1 MASFGQENIIRSK
14 VHHNRD
20 LCRLILTAASASHP
34 LEIRESNIPNAGSGL
49 FTTAAIPAGV
59 EIFRSSPIIN
69 VRDPSARHVC
79 DWCYTTTPSGI
90 DNLGVM
96 AAEQL
101 GATFLMPPK
110 PTAMLLCSG
119 CKVGRY
125 CSQTCQ
131 RNAWK
136 SFHKLECKAVLSEAP
151 TMGPTTLAMYR
162 LLLLK
167 KDGRFTEMQWKALMQ
182 LESHFEEQHED
193 LRNDILAKVHDWGRK
208 MGTEVDFMTVWE
220 LLCIIFTNSMNI
232 RPAEADVS
240 LGTSLDLV
248 VSMINHDCSPNAHVF
263 FEGSQTRVRSL
274 KAIAAGGEITVSYC
288 DPRLDV
294 LLRESILR
302 QTQFFHCECMT
313 CNREYNEHLEAS
325 GAATEKDAI
334 RRCEV
339 ILDKQ
344 KTMLQVAGNCTS
356 GFYSVFKSNEAA
368 KTEMVSQ
375 FAAAVETMTK
385 SGYGGNSWPAHI
397 EPLPNIRM
405 TLAGMFK
412 ASFSYVPALKYA
424 LAGCLMATRRC
435 GPPFVQ
441 DLFELVRILVQTCN
455 EPGDGMP
462 FTVQNFPTKREL
474 QMLTMGY
481 MVILCKAVR
490 LAFGADCRYALT
502 VWAWVRSFMGAGAG
516 GFPALGQTVF
526 EEQFGKVQSKLTAWA
541 EVDRLL
547 VLGDR
552 RELVA
557 TVVDVIKTFETCAVK
572 PGIASPAGN

>member
-1 MASFGQENIIRSK
+1 
-14 VHHNRD
+14 
-20 LCRLILTAASASHP
+20 
-34 LEIRESNIPNAGSGL
+34 
-49 FTTAAIPAGV
+49 
-59 EIFRSSPIIN
+59 
-69 VRDPSARHVC
+69 
-79 DWCYTTTPSGI
+79 
-90 DNLGVM
+90 
-96 AAEQL
+96 
-101 GATFLMPPK
+101 
-110 PTAMLLCSG
+110 
-119 CKVGRY
+119 
-125 CSQTCQ
+125 
-131 RNAWK
+131 
-136 SFHKLECKAVLSEAP
+136 
-151 TMGPTTLAMYR
+151 
-162 LLLLK
+162 
-167 KDGRFTEMQWKALMQ
+167 
-182 LESHFEEQHED
+182 
-193 LRNDILAKVHDWGRK
+193 
-208 MGTEVDFMTVWE
+208 
-220 LLCIIFTNSMNI
+220 
-232 RPAEADVS
+232 
-240 LGTSLDLV
+240 
-248 VSMINHDCSPNAHVF
+248 
-263 FEGSQTRVRSL
+263 
-274 KAIAAGGEITVSYC
+274 
-288 DPRLDV
+288 
-294 LLRESILR
+294 
-302 QTQFFHCECMT
+302 
-313 CNREYNEHLEAS
+313 
-325 GAATEKDAI
+325 
-334 RRCEV
+334 
-339 ILDKQ
+339 
-344 KTMLQVAGNCTS
+344 MLQVAGNCTS

>member
-1 MASFGQENIIRSK
+1 MASFGQDTKIRSRI
-14 VHHNRD
+14 HQD
-20 LCRLILTAASASHP
+20 QELCRLILTAASASRP

-49 FTTAAIPAGV
+49 FTTAAIPIGV

-90 DNLGVM
+90 DNLGAM

-101 GATFLMPPK
+101 GATSLMPPK
-110 PTAMLLCSG
+110 PAAMLLCSG

-125 CSQTCQ
+125 CSQACQ

-136 SFHKLECKAVLSEAP
+136 NFHKLECKSVLSEAP
-151 TMGPTTLAMYR
+151 DMEPTTLAMYR
-162 LLLLK
+162 LLLLRK
-167 KDGRFTEMQWKALMQ
+167 AGRFTERQWKALMQ

-193 LRNDILAKVHDWGRK
+193 LRSDILAKVHDWGRR
-208 MGTEVDFMTVWE
+208 MGTDVDFMTVWE

-232 RPAEADVS
+232 RPADADVS
-240 LGTSLDLV
+240 FGTSLDLV
-248 VSMINHDCSPNAHVF
+248 VSMINNDCSPNAHVF
-263 FEGSQTRVRSL
+263 FEGSQVRVRSL
-274 KAIAAGGEITVSYC
+274 KAISAGGEITVSYC

-294 LLRESILR
+294 LLREEILR
-302 QTQFFHCECMT
+302 QTQLFHCECTT
-313 CNREYNEHLEAS
+313 CNNEYNEHLGAS

-334 RRCEV
+334 RRCEA
-339 ILDKQ
+339 ILDQQ
-344 KTMLQVAGNCTS
+344 KTMLQVAGNYTS
-356 GFYSVFKSNEAA
+356 GFYSVLKSSEAA

-375 FAAAVETMTK
+375 FTAAIETMTK
-385 SGYGGNSWPAHI
+385 SGYCGHAWPAQI
-397 EPLPNIRM
+397 EPLPNVRM

-424 LAGCLMATRRC
+424 LAGCLMAVRRC

-455 EPGDGMP
+455 ESGDGMP
-462 FTVQNFPTKREL
+462 FTVQNFPTKEEL

-481 MVILCKAVR
+481 IVILCKAVR
-490 LAFGADCRYALT
+490 LAFGADCRYTLT
-502 VWAWVRSFMGAGAG
+502 VWAWARTFMGDGAG
-516 GFPALGQTVF
+516 GVPALGQTVF
-526 EEQFGKVQSKLTAWA
+526 EEQFGKVQRKLTTWA

-547 VLGDR
+547 GLGDR

-557 TVVDVIKTFETCAVK
+557 TVVDVIKTFATCTVK
-572 PGIASPAGN
+572 SGAMSPTGN